1 MISKHY
7 EKVEMN
13 IVEFSLDDILTNS
26 SVVPT
31 YPEDETHP
39 EPTSQGGVQTGGNGS
54 ADIVFNFDDLP

>member
-1 MISKHY
+1 
-7 EKVEMN
+7 MN